1 MAMPKTPLN
10 SAGYYGGGGE
20 VPKIS
25 TERSTGT
32 SRAEAEWA
40 TPTATGMAV
49 VPEAVEHHVS
59 ASEETVTGSQG
70 ADALRR
76 LKKE

>member
-10 SAGYYGGGGE
+10 SALYYGGGGE
-20 VPKIS
+20 MPKIS

-32 SRAEAEWA
+32 SRAESDWV
-40 TPTATGMAV
+40 TPQVKGMAV
-49 VPEAVEHHVS
+49 VPEATEHHVS
-59 ASEETVTGSQG
+59 AVEETVTGSQG
-70 ADALRR
+70 AEALRR